1 MEKIRGWYVESKSF
15 EMLIK
20 GGNYGLRMVEKG
32 KKMQG
37 SIFIH
42 RNEINWLVG
51 AVEVALDVESSEVF
65 WDTASAGFPRMLVQ
79 RRANRHGSFIFIEE
93 YEGRKRRGSV
103 LIPEG
108 RHGQGWCRLVSELKI
123 ARSALWKGREFR
135 VRKASRVIPG
145 RSFAEVVGRTQSPE
159 GERKMMQ
166 AAVVME
172 KDGGCDQTRP
182 EIIPAKRDELL
193 DAPKAAGEIRGITG
207 DAPVRSEGQATM
219 TKARD
224 NGVFKILQD
233 PTKSGLP
240 ALNTVRESEGS
251 GHETEGNGLDL
262 QEITEHLM
270 DIRGQLVLGLKRVEE
285 VFRLL
290 ERRKGQVGYSGVLG
304 SAGNN
309 NKRRNEEMGWKK
321 PKKKN
326 FRRVSAQPGVL
337 GPKPSKDV
345 SRPAQFRAII
355 RDPAHQKRQVGET
368 SATGDAH
375 RIGDTGKSIA
385 GDIPGEHSAVA
396 EDSFPASAELNVET
410 EKVGDPIGDFGRGKK
425 LTVQGMDSGPEVAD
439 DLGSPFS
446 PPESCSKVAKET
458 ERADVLVGVTGS
470 VEGQPATQLSA
481 VPESADQLGG
491 GSVAPKKTT
500 QGSDSS
506 EMMLSS
512 IPESVPPEK
521 SSKSVSEHSDDAG
534 VVESDGTVQVELTKK
549 IKVFQ
554 RRESPLPKVPK
565 SWVAERISWNGG
577 RDEVVATED
586 SSGKYDSDWLDSEE
600 LAVNRFSLLDE
611 DEELGDL
618 GGMGSQEEELGS
630 PVSKTLNL
638 VWKVRGT
645 AGISCA
651 GQEGKLKEVF
661 GQIVVDKFGERTSV
675 ATGEAADDFLGMGDV
690 NGIYEA

>member
-42 RNEINWLVG
+42 RDEINWLVG
-51 AVEVALDVESSEVF
+51 AVEVALDVETSEVF
-65 WDTASAGFPRMLVQ
+65 WDTSSAGFPRVLVQ

-93 YEGRKRRGSV
+93 YEGRNRRGSV

-145 RSFAEVVGRTQSPE
+145 RSFAEVVGRPQSSE
-159 GERKMMQ
+159 VAGKMMQ
-166 AAVVME
+166 AAVAME
-172 KDGGCDQTRP
+172 KDGGCVRTRP
-182 EIIPAKRDELL
+182 EFISAKTDEQL
-193 DAPKAAGEIRGITG
+193 DASKAAGETGGITG
-207 DAPVRSEGQATM
+207 DAPVRVEGQATV

-224 NGVFKILQD
+224 NGNFKTLQN

-240 ALNTVRESEGS
+240 ASNMDRESEGS
-251 GHETEGNGLDL
+251 GHETEGRGFDL
-262 QEITEHLM
+262 QEITKHLM

-285 VFRLL
+285 VFQLL
-290 ERRKGQVGYSGVLG
+290 ERRKGQAGYSGVLG
-304 SAGNN
+304 SAGIN
-309 NKRRNEEMGWKK
+309 NKRRNEEMGWTK

-337 GPKPSKDV
+337 GPKPSKV
-345 SRPAQFRAII
+345 LSQLSQGPAQYRAII
-355 RDPAHQKRQVGET
+355 RGPAHQKRQVGET
-368 SATGDAH
+368 SPTGGAR

-385 GDIPGEHSAVA
+385 GEFSGEHFAVA
-396 EDSFPASAELNVET
+396 GASNPASVELIIET
-410 EKVGDPIGDFGRGKK
+410 ERVGDSIGDLGRGIK
-425 LTVQGMDSGPEVAD
+425 LTAQGMDSGPEVAD

-458 ERADVLVGVTGS
+458 KRADVLVGVTGLG
-470 VEGQPATQLSA
+470 VGQPATQFSP

-491 GSVAPKKTT
+491 ESVAPKKIT
-500 QGSDSS
+500 QGLDSS
-506 EMMLSS
+506 ETMFSS

-521 SSKSVSEHSDDAG
+521 SSKSDSEHSDYAG
-534 VVESDGTVQVELTKK
+534 DEGSDGSVQVKQAK
-549 IKVFQ
+549 QIKVFQ
-554 RRESPLPKVPK
+554 RRESSLPKVSK
-565 SWVAERISWNGG
+565 SWVAERVSWNGG
-577 RDEVVATED
+577 RDKVV
-586 SSGKYDSDWLDSEE
+586 
-600 LAVNRFSLLDE
+600 
-611 DEELGDL
+611 GDL

-638 VWKVRGT
+638 VWNVRGT
-645 AGISCA
+645 AGISCN

-661 GQIVVDKFGERTSV
+661 GQIVVDKFGEGTSV